1 MNREKSS
8 IPHFLKKSFDNIE
21 ILDITGLNPAEVAA
35 HSQEMPIFVPSV
47 LSFSDYYPFGMMMP
61 GRHKE
66 SSFYRYGFQ
75 GQERDDEIK
84 GRGNS
89 LNYKYRMH
97 DPRIG
102 RFFAVDPLTKKYP
115 WNSSY
120 AFSENRVID
129 GVELEGLEFKKLHP
143 EYQWKNFDYK
153 ENTDKIHSGN
163 YTDGGWWT
171 GLDKEPE
178 YFYKVATSVNVST
191 LILKFDSAS
200 DINYY
205 NKISKKTIDNTNNAL
220 SAEVGFITGSITKNK
235 YIGTGVGILMNRYGQ
250 IKAPDVQ
257 IEPGGFIKIS
267 TIAYVIRSSDLDD
280 DDGSG
285 ILTITTISSYD
296 KEGNLIQNLVTN
308 THYQPI
314 PANFKTND
322 LLISLEEINGSS
334 DTTIVDN
341 KEGLYYRAVALPM
354 NLIFNEA
361 KDKNN
366 NTQPENE
373 N

>member
-1 MNREKSS
+1 MRE
-8 IPHFLKKSFDNIE
+8 D
-21 ILDITGLNPAEVAA
+21 
-35 HSQEMPIFVPSV
+35 
-47 LSFSDYYPFGMMMP
+47 FGMLMP

-75 GQERDDEIK
+75 GQEMDNEIK

-97 DPRIG
+97 DPLVG
-102 RFFAVDPLTKKYP
+102 RFFAVDPLAKKYP

-129 GVELEGLEFKKLHP
+129 GVELEGLEYKEVHP

-163 YTDGGWWT
+163 YTDGGWWM
-171 GLDKEPE
+171 GLDKEPD
-178 YFYKVATSVNVST
+178 YFNKVATSVSVGT
-191 LILKFDSAS
+191 LILKFNSAS

-205 NKISKKTIDNTNNAL
+205 NKISKETVKIQNSVN
-220 SAEVGFITGSITKNK
+220 SGVVGV
-235 YIGTGVGILMNRYGQ
+235 GTGLLSKNPYVSGASSFLMSRYGALEPLD
-250 IKAPDVQ
+250 IQ
-257 IEPGGFIKIS
+257 IEPGGSIEIS
-267 TIAYVIRSSDLDD
+267 TIAYVIRSSDIKD
-280 DDGSG
+280 DDGAG

-296 KEGNLIQNLVTN
+296 KEGNLIQNLVKN

-314 PANFKTND
+314 PADWKTND
-322 LLISLEEINGSS
+322 LLVSLEEMNGSN
-334 DTTIVDN
+334 DFTIVDD
-341 KEGLYYRAVALPM
+341 KEGLYFRAIAIPM

-361 KDKNN
+361 KDKNKN
-366 NTQPENE
+366 ANTQPENE
-373 N
+373 NKDH